1 MMVWR
6 NRRAAYYFGAVV
18 LVSVGFTLVYNFGMR
33 VWEQDP
39 QPLYRSFEV
48 VFQTFT
54 TTGYGE
60 DAPWSSPQMN
70 VLVVV
75 MQVTGIGL
83 ILTAVDVFAVP
94 WIRSALSAD
103 PPTAVPG
110 LSGHVVVC
118 GYTSMGEAFLA
129 ELAARDHDYVIVESD
144 REAAMELHRDDVP
157 VVHGDPETRETLE
170 GAGIADAR
178 AVLVD
183 APDDTSA
190 SIVLTVREAAP
201 NVTVAT
207 LIEDA
212 DLAQYHRIAGADAV
226 LSPRQLLGRSLA
238 AQVPTAVS
246 TRVEEGITI
255 GDDFEL
261 VELAVREGSDLA
273 GRTFAETAVR
283 DRFGVTV
290 IGAWVDADFHT
301 PVPPGTDIEAGTRL
315 LVAGGREELDSL
327 RDATAASLRP
337 LGPQQVV
344 IAGLGQTGSAARE
357 VLADTNTH
365 LTVLD
370 LDDGEHVDIV
380 GDARDPDR
388 QDELGIP
395 DADAFLL
402 TLGDDTST
410 VFATLVA
417 RDRNPD
423 LDIVARADEE
433 TDEPKLYRAGADYV
447 QSLATV
453 SARMMLSTVFEDEEV
468 LGYSQRIEVV
478 QAPAGDLAGRTL
490 AEERV
495 RERTGC
501 TVLAVDRDGE
511 TLTHLDPH
519 EFVFDDTDEVVVAG
533 TDESVQ
539 RFEEQFVD

>member
-1 MMVWR
+1 MVWR

-18 LVSVGFTLVYNFGMR
+18 LVSVGFTLVYNTGMR
-33 VWEQDP
+33 VWENDP
-39 QPLYRSFEV
+39 QPLYRSLEV

-70 VLVVV
+70 LLMVV
-75 MQVTGIGL
+75 MQLTGIGL
-83 ILTAVDVFAVP
+83 ILTGVDVFAVP
-94 WIRSALSAD
+94 WIRNALAAD
-103 PPTAVPG
+103 PPTTAPG

-118 GYTSMGEAFLA
+118 GYTSMGEPLLD
-129 ELAARDHDYVIVESD
+129 ELAARDQDYVIVEGD
-144 REAAMELHRDDVP
+144 REAAMALHRDEVP
-157 VVHGDPETRETLE
+157 VVHGDPEARETLE
-170 GAGIADAR
+170 RAGIVDAR

-183 APDDTSA
+183 APDDTGA
-190 SIVLTVREAAP
+190 SIVLTVREVAP
-201 NVTVAT
+201 HVTVAT

-238 AQVPTAVS
+238 AQIPTAVS

-261 VELAVREGSDLA
+261 VELAVREGSDLD
-273 GRTFAETAVR
+273 GRSFAEAGVR

-290 IGAWVDADFHT
+290 MGVWVDADFHT

-327 RDATAASLRP
+327 RDATAASMRP
-337 LGPQQVV
+337 LGPQHVV
-344 IAGLGQTGSAARE
+344 VAGLGQTGSAARE
-357 VLADTNTH
+357 VLADTNTR
-365 LTVLD
+365 LTVMD
-370 LDDGEHVDIV
+370 LDDGEHVDVV
-380 GDARDPDR
+380 GDAREPDR
-388 QDELGIP
+388 QDAVGIP

-423 LDIVARADEE
+423 LDIVARADDEA
-433 TDEPKLYRAGADYV
+433 DEPKLYRAGADYV

-453 SARMMLSTVFEDEEV
+453 SGRMMLSTVFEDEEV

-478 QAPAGDLAGRTL
+478 QVPAGGLAGHTL
-490 AEERV
+490 AAERV

-501 TVLAVDRDGE
+501 TVVAVHRDGD
-511 TLTHLDPH
+511 TVTDMNPH
-519 EFVFDDTDEVVVAG
+519 EFVLDDGDEVVVAG

-539 RFEEQFVD
+539 RFEERFLG